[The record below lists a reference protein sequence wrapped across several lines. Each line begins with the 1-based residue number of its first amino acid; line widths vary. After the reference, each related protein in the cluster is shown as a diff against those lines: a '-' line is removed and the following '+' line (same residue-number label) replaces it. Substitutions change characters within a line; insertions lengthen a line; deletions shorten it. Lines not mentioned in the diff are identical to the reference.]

1 MPKRRRVESDNS
13 SEGAGELQVTTSSTI
28 TPAITRSS
36 IWLSDGN
43 IVLQAENTQFKVHQ
57 GYLARLSIIFSDV
70 FSVPQPAD
78 GSQPLVEGCVV
89 LLLQDSAQDLSVAL
103 SEIYDR

>member
-1 MPKRRRVESDNS
+1 MESDNG
-13 SEGAGELQVTTSSTI
+13 SEGAGEPQAAASSTI
-28 TPAITRSS
+28 APAITRSS

-78 GSQPLVEGCVV
+78 GSQPLVDGCAV
-89 LLLQDSAQDLSVAL
+89 LLLQDSAEDLFVAL

>member
-1 MPKRRRVESDNS
+1 MPKRRRVESDNG
-13 SEGAGELQVTTSSTI
+13 SEGAGELQIATSATVTL
-28 TPAITRSS
+28 ATRSS

-57 GYLARLSIIFSDV
+57 GYLARLSTIFSDV
-70 FSVPQPAD
+70 FSVPQPVD
-78 GSQPLVEGCVV
+78 GSQPLVDGCVV
-89 LLLQDSAQDLSVAL
+89 LHLQDSAQDLFVAL